1 MWVTIVDGFVKF
13 NPAFIKNLDFRGE
26 EYVWEPNERSLCK
39 DITQKIMSEKEGTE
53 GGLKVKS
60 LAPSWS
66 KEINNLI
73 EALDQRKNAHDQDK
87 GLAPPHK
94 IRVVSKSPVKRQ
106 LKNVKLSLLKDFS
119 ESNDEVEAN
128 SEGNNS
134 FPSIPGGNESDEE

>member
-13 NPAFIKNLDFRGE
+13 NPAFIKNLDFWGK
-26 EYVWEPNERSLCK
+26 EYVCELNERGLCK
-39 DITQKIMSEKEGTE
+39 DITQKIMSDKEDTE
-53 GGLKVKS
+53 GELKVKS

-73 EALDQRKNAHDQDK
+73 EALNQRKNAYDQDK

-94 IRVVSKSPVKRQ
+94 IRVVCKSPVQRQ
-106 LKNVKLSLLKDFS
+106 LKNVNLSLLEDFA
-119 ESNDEVEAN
+119 ESNDEDEAN

-134 FPSIPGGNESDEE
+134 FPSILGGNESDEE